1 MNQIKVKAAPGVKV
15 PMEGQARRYIT
26 DADPVTITLT
36 AYYRRQ
42 MSAGDL
48 LEDIDVPAGQETAQA
63 PQAAQPAATEQQEQA
78 TEVVSGKSKR

>member
-1 MNQIKVKAAPGVKV
+1 MNQIKVKAAPGVRV

-48 LEDIDVPAGQETAQA
+48 LEYIDVPDGQETAKA
-63 PQAAQPAATEQQEQA
+63 TRATKPAAEEKQEQV
-78 TEVVSGKSKR
+78 TEVASGKSRH

>member
-1 MNQIKVKAAPGVKV
+1 
-15 PMEGQARRYIT
+15 MEGQARRYIT

-48 LEDIDVPAGQETAQA
+48 LENIDVPDGQETAKA
-63 PQAAQPAATEQQEQA
+63 TRATKPAAEEKQEKV
-78 TEVVSGKSKR
+78 TEVASGKSRR